1 MNMNRDIMIII
12 VVALGT
18 ILTRALPFIIFNDP
32 SKKPAL
38 IDYLSKV
45 LPYSVMAMLVVY
57 CLKDINFFD
66 SNHGLPEIIA
76 ISIIIVVH
84 LLKNNTL
91 LSIII
96 GTISYMICVQMI
108 FI

>member
-1 MNMNRDIMIII
+1 MNSDMMIII

-18 ILTRALPFIIFNDP
+18 MLTRALPFIIFNDP

-38 IDYLSKV
+38 VDYLGKV
-45 LPYSVMAMLVVY
+45 LPYSIMAMLVVY
-57 CLKDINFFD
+57 CLKDINFFN

-76 ISIIIVVH
+76 VYITIIIH
-84 LLKNNTL
+84 LFKNNTL

-96 GTISYMICVQMI
+96 GTISYMICVQLI